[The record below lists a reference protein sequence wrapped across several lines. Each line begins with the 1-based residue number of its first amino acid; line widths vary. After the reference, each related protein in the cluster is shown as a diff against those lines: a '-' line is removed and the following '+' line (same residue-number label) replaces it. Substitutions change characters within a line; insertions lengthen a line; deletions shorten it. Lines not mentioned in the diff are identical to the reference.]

1 MSVLTFLMA
10 CQFLKSLIL
19 FFQEIKLEL
28 YIKLCIIKLIWSM
41 TVLRKNTLSNR
52 TVYLMCVCVC
62 VCVCAR
68 ACECASMC
76 ACVCVC
82 RGVWVWG
89 CVEVEGKRGLQSGRD
104 YTDKFS
110 TCSWRTFVDRCF
122 QRVS

>member
-41 TVLRKNTLSNR
+41 TVLHKNTLSNR

-62 VCVCAR
+62 VCAR
-68 ACECASMC
+68 ARVRVCEYV
-76 ACVCVC
+76 CVCVC
-82 RGVWVWG
+82 VCVSGGLGVGVCRSRG
-89 CVEVEGKRGLQSGRD
+89 
-104 YTDKFS
+104 
-110 TCSWRTFVDRCF
+110 
-122 QRVS
+122 